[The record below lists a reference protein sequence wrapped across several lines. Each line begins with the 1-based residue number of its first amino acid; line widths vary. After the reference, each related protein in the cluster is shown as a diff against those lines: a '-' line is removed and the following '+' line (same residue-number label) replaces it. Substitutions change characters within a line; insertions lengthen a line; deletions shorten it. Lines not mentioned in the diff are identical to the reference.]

1 MRKRNYAT
9 HTTIDAVWKGE
20 DVVLDIDILSI
31 GETGIGPYE
40 FWGAKGYD
48 HGRDEIDEWAITQ
61 VMDEN
66 GNPLPKA
73 ENKALI
79 KEMELD
85 DKFMDM
91 VDEMLQDGLGD
102 LVDDSYDE
110 REDDDR

>member
-20 DVVLDIDILSI
+20 DIVLDIGILSI

-61 VMDEN
+61 VMDEA
-66 GNPLPKA
+66 GNPLPKI
-73 ENKALI
+73 ENKVLI

-91 VDEMLQDGLGD
+91 VDDILQEKLPD
-102 LVDDSYDE
+102 LMDDEYDYEGDE
-110 REDDDR
+110 R

>member
-61 VMDEN
+61 VMDEA
-66 GNPLPKA
+66 GNPLPKD

-79 KEMELD
+79 KEMED
-85 DKFMDM
+85 NIDFMDS
-91 VDEMLQDGLGD
+91 VDETLQDKLPD

-110 REDDDR
+110 KEDDL

>member
-31 GETGIGPYE
+31 SSDGIGPYE
-40 FWGAKGYD
+40 CHGRKGYD
-48 HGRDEIDEWAITQ
+48 YGNDFVDEWRVTQ
-61 VMDEN
+61 VMDEA
-66 GNPLPKA
+66 GNPLPKD

-79 KEMELD
+79 KEMED
-85 DKFMDM
+85 NIDFMDS
-91 VDEMLQDGLGD
+91 VDETLQDKLPD

-110 REDDDR
+110 KEDDL

>member
-1 MRKRNYAT
+1 MKKQYAT

-48 HGRDEIDEWAITQ
+48 HGNDVIDEWAITQ
-61 VMDEN
+61 VMDEA

-85 DKFMDM
+85 DKFMDS
-91 VDEMLQDGLGD
+91 VDEMLQEKLAD
-102 LVDDSYDE
+102 LLDDSYD
-110 REDDDR
+110 DRGDEE

>member
-1 MRKRNYAT
+1 MRKKGYAT

-48 HGRDEIDEWAITQ
+48 HGNDVIDEWAITQ
-61 VMDEN
+61 VMDEA
-66 GNPLPKA
+66 GNPLPKDA
-73 ENKALI
+73 NKALI

-85 DKFMDM
+85 DKFMDS
-91 VDEMLQDGLGD
+91 VDEMLQDKLAD
-102 LVDDSYDE
+102 LVDDRYDE
-110 REDDDR
+110 KEDDL

>member
-1 MRKRNYAT
+1 MKKPGYLS
-9 HTTIDAVWKGE
+9 HITIDAVWHGE
-20 DVVLDIDILSI
+20 DVVLDIDIISI

-48 HGRDEIDEWAITQ
+48 HGVDVIEEWCIKN
-61 VMDEN
+61 VMDEA

-85 DKFMDM
+85 DKFMDGL
-91 VDEMLQDGLGD
+91 DETLQEKLAD
-102 LVDDSYDE
+102 LVDDGGEDE
-110 REDDDR
+110 D